1 MRIALLF
8 RHIDGDHKLITPY
21 RFVIHGGIDGY
32 SRIVVYLH
40 ASTNNRADTVFQ
52 LFRDATTIYNIP
64 SRVRSDMG
72 LENIDVGRF
81 MLETRGCSRGSII
94 TGNSVHNQRIER
106 LWREV
111 NRIVVRRFLNIFL
124 FLENRGA
131 LIPTDEAHLYC
142 LHIVYRPLI
151 NAALAEFVAQ
161 WNDHPVTTET
171 NYSPRQMWTQ
181 GMLQLRHSNLT
192 AVRDIV
198 DGIPSNIDEFGIE
211 EAGPVPVSHA
221 DLVSVPQSTVELSH
235 EQELAIHQSIGT
247 VTPDENGITAYITA
261 VEAFERL
268 TNR

>member
-1 MRIALLF
+1 MLF
-8 RHIDGDHKLITPY
+8 RHIDGNHKLISPH

-32 SRIVVYLH
+32 SRLVVYLH

-52 LFRDATTIYNIP
+52 LFREATTKYNIP
-64 SRVRSDMG
+64 SRVRSDMS

-81 MLETRGCSRGSII
+81 MLDTRGCNRGSII

-111 NRIVVRRFLNIFL
+111 NRIVVSRFLNIFL
-124 FLENRGA
+124 LLENRG
-131 LIPTDEAHLYC
+131 LFIPTDEAHLYC

-161 WNDHPVTTET
+161 WNDHLVTTET
-171 NYSPRQMWTQ
+171 NFSPREMWTQ

-198 DGIPSNIDEFGIE
+198 DGIPSNIEESGIE

-221 DLVSVPQSTVELSH
+221 DLVRVPESTVELSH
-235 EQELAIHQSIGT
+235 EQEIAIQQSS
-247 VTPDENGITAYITA
+247 VQSLLMKME
-261 VEAFERL
+261 
-268 TNR
+268 